1 MMEEEQAYQGLEDL
15 IAWQK
20 ARELMNFVHRKVAPV
35 LPPEEKWDLTSQIRR
50 ASKSVMAN
58 IAEGHGRYYYQ
69 ENIRFCYLA
78 RGSLT
83 ETYSHLVTAHDLG
96 YISDALFTEGNTLI
110 LHARRTLNGFI
121 NYLAKSRRGSDLPG
135 GRLREI
141 PPDYEIAP
149 LLGDQ

>member
-1 MMEEEQAYQGLEDL
+1 MEGKQEYQGLEDL

-78 RGSLT
+78 RGSLM
-83 ETYSHLVTAHDLG
+83 ETYSHLVTAQDLG
-96 YISDALFTEGNTLI
+96 YISDALFTEGNTLV

-121 NYLAKSRRGSDLPG
+121 NYLAKSKRGGNLPG

-141 PPDYEIAP
+141 PPDYEIVP
-149 LLGDQ
+149 LLDDQ